1 MQIRNFPSLFFLLAL
16 NVILIACL
24 ATPALAAAPPASWQ
38 VSTVSEDIR
47 YYPFASVAF
56 DTNSVPHVAYRD
68 NVTRTIRHAW
78 QSGGTWTTEKIG
90 PSAGT
95 FSTAIAFTPDGN
107 PATSYGDGLFFGN
120 LMFARKSGDSWT
132 NTIVAR
138 GTMADAGQF
147 SSLAFDQKG
156 NPHITYNDGQVLAS
170 LYYASLNTT
179 TGEWA
184 YSLIDDD
191 GAYTG
196 DAGYSSSLKIDASGH
211 PHVAYISDEP
221 WGLRYATS
229 QDGVNWTITKLD
241 ELDRMNFFSRTYT
254 GLSLALDS
262 RGYPHIS
269 YYNQTT
275 TDSTPSL
282 LQYQSWNGAA
292 WNRETVTILSKR
304 DFTTSLAI
312 DAQDVPHIAYCD
324 VAAKSLNYAT
334 RSSSGTWDSQNVVQG
349 THLLR
354 MPSLAPDVAGSPGIV
369 YYDPTGHSLKF
380 AKGIV

>member
-1 MQIRNFPSLFFLLAL
+1 MQTRNFPSLFFLLAL

-47 YYPFASVAF
+47 YYPFASMAYGP
-56 DTNSVPHVAYRD
+56 DNVPHVAYRN

-78 QSGGTWTTEKIG
+78 QSGGTWNSETAG

-95 FSTAIAFTPDGN
+95 FTTSVAVGPDGN
-107 PATSYGDGLFFGN
+107 PYVSYGDGIFFGN
-120 LMFARKSGDSWT
+120 LMFASGKAGAWERS
-132 NTIVAR
+132 IVAH
-138 GTMADAGQF
+138 GTMADAGEF
-147 SSLAFDQKG
+147 SSLAIDRQG
-156 NPHITYNDGQVLAS
+156 VPHIAYNDGQVLAS
-170 LYYASLNTT
+170 LYYASLNRT
-179 TGEWA
+179 TGQWEF
-184 YSLIDDD
+184 SLIDDD
-191 GAYTG
+191 TPYTG

-211 PHVAYISDEP
+211 PHVAYISDDP
-221 WGLRYATS
+221 WGLRYATLH
-229 QDGVNWTITKLD
+229 DGNWTVTKLD

-254 GLSLALDS
+254 GVSLDLDS

-275 TDSTPSL
+275 TDEAPNEL
-282 LQYQSWNGAA
+282 RYLSWDGSA

-304 DFTTSLAI
+304 DFSTSLAI

-334 RSSSGTWDSQNVVQG
+334 RSPSGTWDRQTVVQG

-354 MPSLAPDVAGSPGIV
+354 MPSLALDVAGSPGIV